1 MVSTTSLTGYGKAG
15 IIVRNDMTGSGSSPE
30 GVILFA
36 SPSGGIQLEWD
47 SNGGDN
53 ITSVTPPNETIPEST
68 PVWLEL
74 VRNGSSYTGY
84 YSYDG
89 SDWLTVGSATV
100 PGQSATQDAGLFVT
114 SHAAGSPAQAVF
126 SGLSTTGSATAP
138 PGATS
143 YEAEAAANTLAGGA
157 IVQSCPTCSG
167 GNKVGFV
174 GEGGTLTF
182 TGVTV
187 ASAGTYNVTIVY
199 CDGSATGRPAT
210 ISVNGGTPQDLSFT
224 PTGSFSTVGTMTVPL
239 QLSAGTNT
247 IEFADPSAYTPDF
260 DRIIVAG
267 SPN

>member
-1 MVSTTSLTGYGKAG
+1 VVSTTSLTGYGKAG

-89 SDWLTVGSATV
+89 S
-100 PGQSATQDAGLFVT
+100 
-114 SHAAGSPAQAVF
+114 
-126 SGLSTTGSATAP
+126 
-138 PGATS
+138 
-143 YEAEAAANTLAGGA
+143 E
-157 IVQSCPTCSG
+157 QSCPTCSG
-167 GNKVGFV
+167 GDKVGVV

-187 ASAGTYNVTIVY
+187 VSAGTYNVTIAY

-210 ISVNGGTPQDLSFT
+210 ISVNGGTPQDLTFT
-224 PTGSFSTVGTMTVPL
+224 PSGSFSTVGTMTVPL

-247 IEFADPSAYTPDF
+247 IEFADPSAYTPDL
-260 DRIIVAG
+260 DRIIVAD
-267 SPN
+267 SPGQRMMATSVRTADPRS

>member
-36 SPSGGIQLEWD
+36 SPSGGVQLEWD

-100 PGQSATQDAGLFVT
+100 PGQSATQDAGPLRDLARGGLASPGGVQRPDYDRQRDR
-114 SHAAGSPAQAVF
+114 AARGH
-126 SGLSTTGSATAP
+126 L
-138 PGATS
+138 
-143 YEAEAAANTLAGGA
+143 
-157 IVQSCPTCSG
+157 I
-167 GNKVGFV
+167 
-174 GEGGTLTF
+174 
-182 TGVTV
+182 
-187 ASAGTYNVTIVY
+187 
-199 CDGSATGRPAT
+199 
-210 ISVNGGTPQDLSFT
+210 
-224 PTGSFSTVGTMTVPL
+224 
-239 QLSAGTNT
+239 
-247 IEFADPSAYTPDF
+247 
-260 DRIIVAG
+260 
-267 SPN
+267 